1 MDFIRPSP
9 GPPTL
14 TDVTVVAARGLVK
27 TYGRGRAARRV
38 LDEASIAVDAGELV
52 AIVGRSGTGKSTLLH
67 LLGALDR
74 PEAGEIEL
82 AGQRIDGRS
91 ERELT
96 RVRRESVGF
105 VFQFFHLVPEL
116 TGEENV
122 LLPTRLPG
130 TSADSAG
137 RGRALIE
144 RLGLN
149 GAAGRLPGQL
159 SGGEQQ
165 RLAIARALVHDPP
178 LVLADEPTGNLDLE
192 AGRTVLGLLR
202 TAADEG
208 RAVIIVTHDETVTAA
223 ADRVVTLV
231 DGRLEGA

>member
-1 MDFIRPSP
+1 M
-9 GPPTL
+9 
-14 TDVTVVAARGLVK
+14 TVVAARGLVK

-38 LDEASIAVDAGELV
+38 LDGADVSVEAGELV
-52 AIVGRSGTGKSTLLH
+52 AVVGRSGTGKSTLLH

-82 AGQRIDGRS
+82 AGRRIDGRP

-96 RVRRESVGF
+96 RVRRETVGF

-116 TGEENV
+116 TGTENV
-122 LLPTRLPG
+122 LLPARLPG
-130 TSADSAG
+130 AG
-137 RGRALIE
+137 PEPARRGRALIE

-149 GAAGRLPGQL
+149 GAAGRLPGEL

-192 AGRTVLGLLR
+192 AGRAVLGLLR
-202 TAADEG
+202 AVADEG
-208 RAVIIVTHDETVTAA
+208 RAVIIVTHDEAVTAA
-223 ADRVVTLV
+223 ADRVLTLA
-231 DGRLEGA
+231 DGRLAAT